1 MNLSTRY
8 HICPPVALSSGL
20 KSSFFTLF
28 TAKSREKAVYFP
40 LFLYFC
46 KNEPPLGVQNPKTQ
60 QTKQERD
67 MNFELLFL
75 GKIGATELILLVL
88 LVVILFGGK
97 KIPEL
102 MRGLGRGV
110 KEFKDAANKDYSE
123 ENKSEKK
130 QEQEEKGE

>member
-1 MNLSTRY
+1 
-8 HICPPVALSSGL
+8 
-20 KSSFFTLF
+20 
-28 TAKSREKAVYFP
+28 
-40 LFLYFC
+40 
-46 KNEPPLGVQNPKTQ
+46 
-60 QTKQERD
+60 

-110 KEFKDAANKDYSE
+110 KEFKDAASKDYTEE
-123 ENKSEKK
+123 ENPK
-130 QEQEEKGE
+130 EKGEEKKE

>member
-1 MNLSTRY
+1 
-8 HICPPVALSSGL
+8 
-20 KSSFFTLF
+20 
-28 TAKSREKAVYFP
+28 
-40 LFLYFC
+40 
-46 KNEPPLGVQNPKTQ
+46 
-60 QTKQERD
+60 

-110 KEFKDAANKDYSE
+110 KEFKDAANKDYTE
-123 ENKSEKK
+123 EDNPK
-130 QEQEEKGE
+130 EKGEEKKE